1 MRLKFT
7 TACIIGI
14 TGVVLGFT
22 IARAQAPKTPSTE
35 ELRKAVASL
44 RGGRIPRPASY
55 DSMTADQKAFVTSV
69 LSGPR
74 GDISGSLGV
83 MIVSPIFADL
93 AQKAIAYARF
103 AGREGY
109 SSVSPKLTELAIIMG
124 ARAWTAHYAWYVH
137 RRAAVGAGLSTE
149 IIDAIRDGRR
159 PAKMARDEAV
169 VYDFCTELLTT
180 KQVSDATLQAARGVL
195 GGDRGVVDLVG
206 TLGVYQLV
214 AMMMVVDQ
222 FPLPDGVA
230 PELKSLPRGSVGEG
244 GALR

>member
-1 MRLKFT
+1 MPLKFFA
-7 TACIIGI
+7 ACCIGLAGLI
-14 TGVVLGFT
+14 LGFT
-22 IARAQAPKTPSTE
+22 LARAQAPEKPPTID
-35 ELRKAVASL
+35 ELRKAVADL
-44 RGGRIPRPASY
+44 RGGRIPRPKSY
-55 DSMTADQKAFVTSV
+55 DAMTADQQAFVKSV

-93 AQKAIAYARF
+93 AQKTIAYARF
-103 AGREGY
+103 SGREGY

-137 RRAAVGAGLSTE
+137 RRAAERAGVPPDV
-149 IIDAIRDGRR
+149 IDAIRDGRR
-159 PAKMARDEAV
+159 PGKMDHDVAV
-169 VYDFCTELLTT
+169 VYDFCSELLTT
-180 KQVSDATLQAARGVL
+180 KQVSDATLKATREVL
-195 GGDRGVVDLVG
+195 GGDRGVVDLTG

-230 PELKSLPRGSVGEG
+230 PELKAVR
-244 GALR
+244 

>member
-1 MRLKFT
+1 MRLKFLS
-7 TACIIGI
+7 AFLVGLA
-14 TGVVLGFT
+14 GLVLGFT
-22 IARAQAPKTPSTE
+22 VARAQAPAQAPSID

-55 DSMTADQKAFVTSV
+55 DGMTAEQKAFVTSV

-83 MIVSPIFADL
+83 MMVSPIFGDL

-109 SSVSPKLTELAIIMG
+109 SSVSPKLTEVAIIMG

-137 RRAAVGAGLSTE
+137 RRAAERAGVSTE
-149 IIDAIRDGRR
+149 VIEAIRDGRR
-159 PAKMARDEAV
+159 PGTMDRDVAAV
-169 VYDFCTELLTT
+169 YTFCNELLTT
-180 KQVSDATLQAARGVL
+180 KQVSDATLQSARSVL

-214 AMMMVVDQ
+214 AMTMVVDQ

-230 PELKSLPRGSVGEG
+230 PEMQPLK
-244 GALR
+244 

>member
-1 MRLKFT
+1 MRRTLVSAT
-7 TACIIGI
+7 LIGLA
-14 TGVVLGFT
+14 GLVLGFT
-22 IARAQAPKTPSTE
+22 VPRAQAPAQAPSID

-44 RGGRIPRPASY
+44 RGGRIPRPTSY

-83 MIVSPIFADL
+83 MMVSPIFGDL

-109 SSVSPKLTELAIIMG
+109 STVSPKLTELAIIMG

-137 RRAAVGAGLSTE
+137 RRAAVQAGLSTDV
-149 IIDAIRDGRR
+149 IDAIRDGRR
-159 PAKMARDEAV
+159 PGTMDREVAAV
-169 VYDFCTELLTT
+169 YNFCSELLTS
-180 KQVSDATLQAARGVL
+180 KQVSDATLQSARSVL

-222 FPLPDGVA
+222 FPLPEGVA
-230 PELKSLPRGSVGEG
+230 TELQPSRE
-244 GALR
+244 